1 MLHGLGFVAG
11 GGLRFRGGRVVFL
24 FEQLFHQRL
33 VGQRRAQIR
42 LTLQRLFVR
51 VQGRLQLTAFG
62 QGIASIVVG
71 VGIVAFCEPLGGAG
85 VISGLIERHA
95 LPLVVFEAPGG
106 FGRAL
111 LFEQVHTLLIRTQP
125 QVDEVE
131 GVARLRQRQ

>member
-1 MLHGLGFVAG
+1 MHGLGFVAARRV
-11 GGLRFRGGRVVFL
+11 RFRGGRAVFL
-24 FEQLFHQRL
+24 LEQLLYQRL

-42 LTLQRLFVR
+42 LTFQSLFVR

-85 VISGLIERHA
+85 IVCGFIERHA
-95 LPLVVFEAPGG
+95 LPLVVFEAPSG

-111 LFEQVHTLLIRTQP
+111 LLEQVYALLVGTQP